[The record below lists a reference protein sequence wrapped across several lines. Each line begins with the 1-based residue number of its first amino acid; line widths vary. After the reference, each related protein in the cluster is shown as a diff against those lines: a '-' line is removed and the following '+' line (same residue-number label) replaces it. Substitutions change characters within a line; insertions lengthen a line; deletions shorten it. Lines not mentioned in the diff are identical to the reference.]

1 MASISSATSWALF
14 KEQVDDTIIKALQ
27 PKIIYPLLFKT
38 YAANGPVMEF
48 NVTNSWLSPDTVS
61 ESGEYPAGVMAFTRK
76 YATMKDVGIAP
87 RLPINWIK
95 DARWDL
101 VNDYVEQI
109 GFGIARSINFDA
121 LQAINTFVAGGTY
134 EGQTWLQVTSGN
146 ATGASENHTTTA
158 TALWSAAGADILTDV
173 SGALAT
179 LEADDAGD
187 GKKYLILHP
196 DYFKYV
202 RTDPNLLKYIN
213 YGDSSL
219 IQKGIYPTPFGVD
232 ILSTSMMQSATSGA
246 PSGTA
251 ANYALVVNT
260 DLAALKYYERE
271 PLTTEMDKDVRSKH
285 LNIVAYIRY
294 ALTAGRPMGLAKIG
308 TIG

>member
-1 MASISSATSWALF
+1 MASTSSATSWALF

-48 NVTNSWLSPDTVS
+48 NVTDSWLAPETVS
-61 ESGEYPAGVMAFTRK
+61 EAGEYPNGVMAFTRK
-76 YATMKDVGIAP
+76 FATMKDVGIAP
-87 RLPINWIK
+87 RIPINWIK

-109 GFGIARSINFDA
+109 GFGIARSINTDA
-121 LQAINTFVAGGTY
+121 LTAINTFVAGGTY
-134 EGQTWLQVTSGN
+134 ENQSWSAVT
-146 ATGASENHTTTA
+146 NHVTTA
-158 TALWSAAGADILTDV
+158 GAKWSSNSADVLTDI
-173 SGALAT
+173 SQGLGA

-196 DYFKYV
+196 STFKYLRV
-202 RTDPNLLKYIN
+202 DPNLLKYIN
-213 YGDSSL
+213 YGDASL
-219 IQKGIYPTPFGVD
+219 IQKGIYPTPFGLD
-232 ILSTSMMQSATSGA
+232 ILSTSQA
-246 PSGTA
+246 GTT
-251 ANYALVVNT
+251 YGLMVNT

-294 ALTAGRPMGLAKIG
+294 ALTAGRPKGIVKIN
-308 TIG
+308 TIA

>member
-1 MASISSATSWALF
+1 MATTSTSSATSWALF

-48 NVTNSWLSPDTVS
+48 NVTDSWLTPDTVS
-61 ESGEYPAGVMAFTRK
+61 ESGEYPSAVMSFTRK
-76 YATMKDVGIAP
+76 YASIKDLGIAP

-109 GFGIARSINFDA
+109 GFGIARSINSDA
-121 LQAINTFVAGGTY
+121 LTAINTFVQGGTY
-134 EGQTWLQVTSGN
+134 EGQTWVAPTSH
-146 ATGASENHTTTA
+146 AQAA
-158 TALWSAAGADILTDV
+158 TAVWSAAGADILSDI
-173 SGALAT
+173 SGTLGL

-187 GKKYLILHP
+187 GKKYLVLHP
-196 DYFKYV
+196 NVFKYL

-213 YGDSSL
+213 YGDASL

-232 ILSTSMMQSATSGA
+232 ILCTSQAATT
-246 PSGTA
+246 TA
-251 ANYALVVNT
+251 LMVNS

-285 LNIVAYIRY
+285 LNIVAYLRY
-294 ALTAGRPMGLAKIG
+294 ALTCGRQKGLAVITG
-308 TIG
+308 VA

>member
-1 MASISSATSWALF
+1 MATTSTSSATSWALF

-48 NVTNSWLSPDTVS
+48 NVTDSWLSPEVVS
-61 ESGEYPAGVMAFTRK
+61 ESGEYPSSVMSFTRK
-76 YATMKDVGIAP
+76 YASIKDLGIAP

-109 GFGIARSINFDA
+109 GFGIARSINSDA
-121 LQAINTFVAGGTY
+121 LTAINTFVQGGTY
-134 EGQTWLQVTSGN
+134 EGQTWT
-146 ATGASENHTTTA
+146 APTTHAQAA
-158 TALWSAAGADILTDV
+158 TAVWSAAGADILSDI
-173 SGALAT
+173 SGALGL

-196 DYFKYV
+196 NVFKYL

-213 YGDSSL
+213 YGDASL

-232 ILSTSMMQSATSGA
+232 ILCTSQAATTTG
-246 PSGTA
+246 
-251 ANYALVVNT
+251 LLVNT

-285 LNIVAYIRY
+285 LNIVAYLRY
-294 ALTAGRPMGLAKIG
+294 ALTCGRPKGIAVITG
-308 TIG
+308 AA

>member
-1 MASISSATSWALF
+1 
-14 KEQVDDTIIKALQ
+14 
-27 PKIIYPLLFKT
+27 LFKT

-48 NVTNSWLSPDTVS
+48 NVTDSWLTPDTVS
-61 ESGEYPAGVMAFTRK
+61 ESGEYPSAVMAFTRK
-76 YATMKDVGIAP
+76 YATIKDLGIAP

-109 GFGIARSINFDA
+109 GFGIARSINSDA
-121 LQAINTFVAGGTY
+121 LGAINTFVQGGTY
-134 EGQTWLQVTSGN
+134 EGQTWTAPTSH
-146 ATGASENHTTTA
+146 AQAA
-158 TALWSAAGADILTDV
+158 TAAWSAAGADILADI
-173 SGALAT
+173 SGTLGL

-196 DYFKYV
+196 NVFKYL

-213 YGDSSL
+213 YGDASL

-232 ILSTSMMQSATSGA
+232 ILCTSQASAS
-246 PSGTA
+246 
-251 ANYALVVNT
+251 YALLVNT
-260 DLAALKYYERE
+260 DLSALKYYERE

-285 LNIVAYIRY
+285 LNIVAYLRY
-294 ALTAGRPMGLAKIG
+294 ALTCGRQKGLAVITG
-308 TIG
+308 V

>member
-1 MASISSATSWALF
+1 M
-14 KEQVDDTIIKALQ
+14 
-27 PKIIYPLLFKT
+27 
-38 YAANGPVMEF
+38 
-48 NVTNSWLSPDTVS
+48 
-61 ESGEYPAGVMAFTRK
+61 
-76 YATMKDVGIAP
+76 
-87 RLPINWIK
+87 
-95 DARWDL
+95 
-101 VNDYVEQI
+101 
-109 GFGIARSINFDA
+109 
-121 LQAINTFVAGGTY
+121 
-134 EGQTWLQVTSGN
+134 
-146 ATGASENHTTTA
+146 
-158 TALWSAAGADILTDV
+158 TDV

>member
-1 MASISSATSWALF
+1 MVQDSISSATSWALF

-48 NVTNSWLSPDTVS
+48 NVTNSWLTPTQVS
-61 ESGEYPAGVMAFTRK
+61 ESGEYPSQALDFTRK
-76 YATMKDVGIAP
+76 YATIKDVGVAP

-109 GFGIARSINFDA
+109 GFGIARSINTDA
-121 LQAINTFVAGGTY
+121 LGAINTFVAGGSY
-134 EGQTWLQVTSGN
+134 GGITWSAVSSHVN
-146 ATGASENHTTTA
+146 PA
-158 TALWSAAGADILTDV
+158 TAAWSSATADILTDI
-173 SGALAT
+173 SSTLAT

-196 DYFKYV
+196 NSFKYV

-213 YGDSSL
+213 YGDASL

-232 ILSTSMMQSATSGA
+232 ILSTSQASS
-246 PSGTA
+246 S
-251 ANYALVVNT
+251 YALLPNV

-285 LNIVAYIRY
+285 LNIVAYLRY
-294 ALTAGRPMGLAKIG
+294 ALSSGRPLGLAKISG
-308 TIG
+308 I

>member
-1 MASISSATSWALF
+1 MATTTSTSSATSWALF

-48 NVTNSWLSPDTVS
+48 NVTDSWLSPETVS
-61 ESGEYPAGVMAFTRK
+61 ESGEYPSAVMSFTRK
-76 YATMKDVGIAP
+76 YATIKDLGIAP

-109 GFGIARSINFDA
+109 GFGIARSINRDA
-121 LQAINTFVAGGTY
+121 LDALYTFVAGGTY
-134 EGQTWLQVTSGN
+134 EGQTWTAPTSH
-146 ATGASENHTTTA
+146 AQSA
-158 TALWSAAGADILTDV
+158 TAVWSAAGADILSDI
-173 SGALAT
+173 SGALGL

-196 DYFKYV
+196 NYFKYL

-213 YGDSSL
+213 YGDASL

-232 ILSTSMMQSATSGA
+232 ILCTSQMQSAGTT
-246 PSGTA
+246 TA
-251 ANYALVVNT
+251 ANYGLLANT

-285 LNIVAYIRY
+285 LNIVAYLRY
-294 ALTAGRPMGLAKIG
+294 ALTCGRQKGLAVITGIG
-308 TIG
+308 